1 MTMKCLMLK
10 RHTVNINFISLN
22 FKLNFQIQFK
32 IDILDNID
40 LNDISNSWWQLK
52 KLTRCLIIFQESI

>member
-1 MTMKCLMLK
+1 MTMKCLKLK

-52 KLTRCLIIFQESI
+52 KLTRCLIIFQKSI